1 MIIYKFIKVEGLNT
15 DAIRGFETA
24 KEAVEYAKHLHNITD
39 SKIALEQNIDGSYQ
53 SVGIY

>member
-1 MIIYKFIKVEGLNT
+1 MIIYKFIKVEGLKT
-15 DAIRGFETA
+15 DAIRGFKTA

-39 SKIALEQNIDGSYQ
+39 RKIALEQNINGSYQ

>member
-15 DAIRGFETA
+15 DAIRGFKTA
-24 KEAVEYAKHLHNITD
+24 KEAIEYAKHLHNITD
-39 SKIALEQNIDGSYQ
+39 SKIALEQNINGSYQ